1 MKLTNLKITP
11 KLGILVGV
19 TLLGL
24 CVAGVLAGY
33 LMQREML
40 NGRIEQTRA
49 IVDMARNMALGLQ
62 KQVAAGQMTKE
73 AAIAEFSK
81 RGNTLTF
88 DNGNGYVFAYTMD
101 GVAVLAPVPSQIGQN
116 RMDVDTGGRKLVR
129 ELRDGIVKDG
139 EVTLRY
145 EYRRP
150 GQEELIRKFSYA
162 VPIPGWDMFVGT
174 GAYLDDLDA
183 RMKPLAWLLG
193 LAILGIA
200 LVAGSI
206 ASMIGRSISKPLVQL
221 GACMQDLA
229 AGRLDGE
236 IPCIGRGDE
245 IGAMAATVQIFKDNA
260 LRIRGL
266 EQKEADVQ
274 ARADADRRAA
284 MEQIAGDF
292 ERSVTGIVRSVST
305 AAAGMQTTAQSMTAT
320 ASDASARAATVGAA
334 SQRSS
339 DNVGTVA
346 SAAEELSSSVTEIS
360 RQVARSSE
368 IASKAVSDAERTNA
382 TVGALSTGAEKIGEV
397 VKLIHSIAA
406 QTNLLALNA
415 TIEAARAGDSGRGFA
430 VVASEVKALANQ
442 TAKATEEISSQV
454 AAMQASTSE
463 AVASIGGITAT
474 ISQMSEITHSIST
487 AVDQQ
492 GDATREIARNIQS
505 VAAGSNEISSHIGGV
520 TTAAAATGKA
530 ASEVLANA
538 RELDTQS
545 GMLRSAVDEFL
556 VKVRAA

>member
-49 IVDMARNMALGLQ
+49 IVNMARNMALGLQ

-193 LAILGIA
+193 L
-200 LVAGSI
+200 
-206 ASMIGRSISKPLVQL
+206 RH
-221 GACMQDLA
+221 
-229 AGRLDGE
+229 
-236 IPCIGRGDE
+236 
-245 IGAMAATVQIFKDNA
+245 
-260 LRIRGL
+260 
-266 EQKEADVQ
+266 
-274 ARADADRRAA
+274 
-284 MEQIAGDF
+284 
-292 ERSVTGIVRSVST
+292 
-305 AAAGMQTTAQSMTAT
+305 
-320 ASDASARAATVGAA
+320 GAA
-334 SQRSS
+334 NLR
-339 DNVGTVA
+339 
-346 SAAEELSSSVTEIS
+346 
-360 RQVARSSE
+360 
-368 IASKAVSDAERTNA
+368 RTPS
-382 TVGALSTGAEKIGEV
+382 L
-397 VKLIHSIAA
+397 
-406 QTNLLALNA
+406 
-415 TIEAARAGDSGRGFA
+415 
-430 VVASEVKALANQ
+430 
-442 TAKATEEISSQV
+442 
-454 AAMQASTSE
+454 
-463 AVASIGGITAT
+463 
-474 ISQMSEITHSIST
+474 
-487 AVDQQ
+487 
-492 GDATREIARNIQS
+492 
-505 VAAGSNEISSHIGGV
+505 
-520 TTAAAATGKA
+520 ATGVQV
-530 ASEVLANA
+530 VLM
-538 RELDTQS
+538 RPPSIT
-545 GMLRSAVDEFL
+545 
-556 VKVRAA
+556 